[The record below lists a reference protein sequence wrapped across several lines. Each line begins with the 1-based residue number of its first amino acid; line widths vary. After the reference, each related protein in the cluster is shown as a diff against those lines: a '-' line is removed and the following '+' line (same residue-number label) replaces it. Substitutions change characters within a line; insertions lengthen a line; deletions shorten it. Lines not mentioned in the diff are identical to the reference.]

1 MTGATLKTMRTDVRV
16 LLLLA
21 IVFCGG
27 ALVQADDN
35 VNVLPVPDEK
45 GDRKPRLTVVPAY
58 PELARRER
66 VEGEVQVCFNVDR
79 EGNTHRVRVRKS
91 TNRIFEKPSILAVRA
106 STYEPLPEDK
116 EMSGIKTC
124 RTFRFHLNPVAI
136 EKPS

>member
-1 MTGATLKTMRTDVRV
+1 MIGAILKMMRIDMRA

-21 IVFCGG
+21 IVTCG
-27 ALVQADDN
+27 LSVVQADEVDE
-35 VNVLPVPDEK
+35 VRVPAEK
-45 GDRKPRLTVVPAY
+45 GARKPRLTVVPVY

-66 VEGEVQVCFNVDR
+66 VEGEVQVCFTVDR
-79 EGNTHRVRVRKS
+79 KGNTHRVRVRKS
-91 TNRIFEKPSILAVRA
+91 TNRIFEKPSILAARA

-136 EKPS
+136 ERPS

>member
-1 MTGATLKTMRTDVRV
+1 MTGAILKTMRTNVRV
-16 LLLLA
+16 SLLLA

-27 ALVQADDN
+27 ALVQADGG
-35 VNVLPVPDEK
+35 VE
-45 GDRKPRLTVVPAY
+45 GDRKPLLTVVPVY
-58 PELARRER
+58 PALARRER

-79 EGNTHRVRVRKS
+79 EGSTHRVRVRKS
-91 TNRIFEKPSILAVRA
+91 TNRIFEKPSILAARA
-106 STYEPLPEDK
+106 STYLPLSKDK